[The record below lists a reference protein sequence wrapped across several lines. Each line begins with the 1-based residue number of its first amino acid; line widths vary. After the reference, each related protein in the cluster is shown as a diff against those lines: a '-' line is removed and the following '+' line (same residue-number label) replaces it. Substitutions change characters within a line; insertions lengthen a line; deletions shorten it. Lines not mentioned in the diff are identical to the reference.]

1 MPTTSDLVPL
11 LIHGFLDSGAVWAP
25 LIDALGAFSERALAP
40 DFAGAG
46 TRSREGGPFTLR
58 RPAADVVVLI
68 DQQRDARF
76 LIVGHS
82 MGGQVAELVAQGRPE
97 RIAALVLMT
106 AVPLAGYALAD
117 DARTLLRG
125 CGGDI

>member
-46 TRSREGGPFTLR
+46 TRSREGGPFTLLLAASVADQGVQPYR
-58 RPAADVVVLI
+58 RAKLLG
-68 DQQRDARF
+68 RDG
-76 LIVGHS
+76 L
-82 MGGQVAELVAQGRPE
+82 
-97 RIAALVLMT
+97 AAL
-106 AVPLAGYALAD
+106 
-117 DARTLLRG
+117 
-125 CGGDI
+125 